1 MDRFSLYR
9 HLFVEERPE
18 TSSARINLMVD
29 YLAFTLYFPR
39 EWRTMQLI
47 TFGIDLTNP
56 SVACGIIFG
65 AILSVKLV
73 LDSNQQSIVSQSGQ
87 IWCLLS
93 KILRSRRSCW
103 KTFSDTIVV
112 FLEVKTFLSMHYS
125 CDLSTYNFIL
135 TVIWRFWS
143 RCWTRY
149 QMVSL
154 RSKWKVG

>member
-1 MDRFSLYR
+1 MLQVSRFSLYR

-65 AILSVKLV
+65 AI
-73 LDSNQQSIVSQSGQ
+73 QSRFGFKPAVNCIT
-87 IWCLLS
+87 IW
-93 KILRSRRSCW
+93 
-103 KTFSDTIVV
+103 T
-112 FLEVKTFLSMHYS
+112 
-125 CDLSTYNFIL
+125 DLMLTKQNFA
-135 TVIWRFWS
+135 
-143 RCWTRY
+143 
-149 QMVSL
+149 
-154 RSKWKVG
+154 